1 MKLKNFDFNKKVQ
14 LHPDQI
20 NKINSNSRPFPLTV
34 EVDLT
39 NHCNHRC
46 SFCVWGEHIS
56 TDKSSLLKKNLF
68 KCIDGMKILGAS
80 NYFYRWRRADD
91 I

>member
-1 MKLKNFDFNKKVQ
+1 MKLKNFNFNQKVQ
-14 LHPDQI
+14 LQPDQI
-20 NKINSNSRPFPLTV
+20 HQINSNLRPFPITI
-34 EVDLT
+34 EIDLT

-56 TDKSSLLKKNLF
+56 TDKSSLIKENLCACKSQINLKYYNYLKY
-68 KCIDGMKILGAS
+68 LGE
-80 NYFYRWRRADD
+80 N